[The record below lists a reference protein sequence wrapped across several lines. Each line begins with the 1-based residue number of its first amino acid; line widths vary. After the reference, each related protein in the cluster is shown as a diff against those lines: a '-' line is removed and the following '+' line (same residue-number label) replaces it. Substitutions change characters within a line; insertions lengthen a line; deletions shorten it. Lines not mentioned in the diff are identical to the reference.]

1 MFKSLPFGMEFFDDF
16 EAVFGVRPDAAY
28 NQETIE
34 DIVRNRHALE
44 NMLFVDRLL
53 VALGIDK
60 CVAFA
65 S

>member
-1 MFKSLPFGMEFFDDF
+1 MEFFDDF